1 MLTRN
6 EQIEETLFLGLRLT
20 KGISE
25 KEFAGYFSRT
35 LEEVY
40 GEVIEKNI
48 QNGLLRW
55 KKQGED
61 RWLSLTEKGLDV
73 SNYVMAQFLLDEE

>member
-1 MLTRN
+1 MLTDG

-20 KGISE
+20 MGISE
-25 KEFAGYFSRT
+25 KEFVGCFSRT
-35 LEEVY
+35 LDEIY
-40 GEVIEKNI
+40 GDVIEKNI

-55 KKQGED
+55 TEQGED

-73 SNYVMAQFLLDEE
+73 SNYVMAQFLLEEE

>member
-6 EQIEETLFLGLRLT
+6 EQIEETLFLGLRLI

-25 KEFAGYFSRT
+25 KEFAGCFSRT